1 MIYIVIQMKVYLE
14 LSKTSKRKLFTKIL
28 NGFQEKAPSLIF
40 GWVLNTSLTMV
51 THTEAQY
58 IVIPKT
64 LKHSLEVCF
73 SRYLIVYIEK
83 KNDSNNTEIGPY
95 YFIIYFYEKYTYD
108 QWISIF

>member
-1 MIYIVIQMKVYLE
+1 
-14 LSKTSKRKLFTKIL
+14 
-28 NGFQEKAPSLIF
+28 
-40 GWVLNTSLTMV
+40 MV

-73 SRYLIVYIEK
+73 SMYLIVYIEK

>member
-1 MIYIVIQMKVYLE
+1 MIHIVIQMKVYLE

-64 LKHSLEVCF
+64 LKHSLEV
-73 SRYLIVYIEK
+73 YIEK